1 MGLWN
6 KDCSSRLT
14 GATSERTI
22 KVGACHRYQHLQS
35 ISQGREDQANT
46 EPSLP
51 TTGAALNCI
60 SEECLRSTFLFEALV
75 AKTGV
80 FMPLKIPQHKKIR
93 HCCQNRARAG
103 KNQTCWSP
111 SAQQSEQLCNI
122 SLSASSAHT
131 DDALTDSSLQED

>member
-35 ISQGREDQANT
+35 ISQDREDQVNT
-46 EPSLP
+46 EPFLP

-80 FMPLKIPQHKKIR
+80 FMPLKIPQHKKYSTVVKTGPGLAKIR
-93 HCCQNRARAG
+93 HVGAHLLSNLS
-103 KNQTCWSP
+103 N
-111 SAQQSEQLCNI
+111 SA
-122 SLSASSAHT
+122 T
-131 DDALTDSSLQED
+131 